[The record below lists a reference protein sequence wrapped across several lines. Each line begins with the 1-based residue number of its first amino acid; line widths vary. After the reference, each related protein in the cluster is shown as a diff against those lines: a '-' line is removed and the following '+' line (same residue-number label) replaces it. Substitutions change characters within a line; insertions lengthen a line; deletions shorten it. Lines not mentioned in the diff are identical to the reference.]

1 MTKNFKIKGVFYSSL
16 SDFCRRNGLSYSK
29 AVRLCRTY
37 RRAKNDPTV
46 ACAWLL
52 GLEILD
58 AKKEPRTI
66 TAYRDA
72 KLSAARCALHDA
84 KKRVKHLKQQA
95 RLIR

>member
-1 MTKNFKIKGVFYSSL
+1 MTKNFKFRGVLYYSL

-58 AKKEPRTI
+58 SKTEPKTI

-72 KLSAARCALHDA
+72 QLSAARCALHDA
-84 KKRVKHLKQQA
+84 KKRAEFLKNQA
-95 RLIR
+95 KLIY